1 MHPFANLEN
10 ITRVDNN
17 IFSLGEN
24 GSSRSISKSID
35 IHPFIERIY
44 LYVRARV
51 DPPPPSIVP
60 KCRKISSEKRCLTN
74 VHSWPMLTHDCGSCV
89 KERACPCRC
98 TRVNSKLEAK
108 GEEGGVG
115 AAWKGGWNRW
125 FIAKVCGIDGT
136 NSLHTDTRA
145 PRLPPTSFPSVNHRF
160 EAVRLAKRLMCVA
173 ETRESPFPPPPAPHP
188 VKRRFRIFRTA
199 TRSGG
204 MLILSV
210 DRRTNIFQP
219 RTLFVERVSNALDF
233 FFFSIH

>member
-1 MHPFANLEN
+1 MS
-10 ITRVDNN
+10 V
-17 IFSLGEN
+17 SL
-24 GSSRSISKSID
+24 
-35 IHPFIERIY
+35 H
-44 LYVRARV
+44 AR
-51 DPPPPSIVP
+51 
-60 KCRKISSEKRCLTN
+60 
-74 VHSWPMLTHDCGSCV
+74 
-89 KERACPCRC
+89 
-98 TRVNSKLEAK
+98 KLEARS
-108 GEEGGVG
+108 ERGGG
-115 AAWKGGWNRW
+115 RGWSGMEGGWNRW

-173 ETRESPFPPPPAPHP
+173 ETRESPLPPAPHP

-233 FFFSIH
+233 FFFQSTEWYSFDELITIVYIYIFFHCV